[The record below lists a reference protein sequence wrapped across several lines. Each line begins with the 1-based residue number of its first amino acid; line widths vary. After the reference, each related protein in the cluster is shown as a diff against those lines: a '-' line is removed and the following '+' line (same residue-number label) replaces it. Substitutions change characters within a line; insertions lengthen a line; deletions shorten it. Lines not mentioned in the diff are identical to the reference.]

1 MYTRMCVYACVR
13 TCYTL
18 SLLLVVLLE
27 IKPRDS
33 GMQSVCSTT
42 DLYPQFLILCVFE
55 ILFKSSEGF
64 IQSNSAYNT
73 GT

>member
-1 MYTRMCVYACVR
+1 MYACVH

-27 IKPRDS
+27 IKPRYS
-33 GMQSVCSTT
+33 GIQSVCATT

-64 IQSNSAYNT
+64 IQSNSAHDT
-73 GT
+73 GN